1 MKFIV
6 FSVLSVLAITGLAS
20 TTKEMNRALDSLT
33 KLLPFLTHEERFLD
47 KKSDAIIKTQM
58 TELNRA
64 FKGAKH
70 EAMLKNDLFAPSY
83 ALVVESLDEANRAFA
98 KGQKDYAF
106 WRLKEI
112 TNFCVDCHTRMP
124 EEFAS
129 SFQNG
134 ELRLNEKDFENAYT
148 LGVSYLIVRRYPD
161 AKAAFQRTIA
171 DSLVTKTYTHTLDA
185 LKQTLLIDVKVQKNF
200 ENLEAEIKAYLAKD
214 LPADIDRK
222 LEHWL
227 KRVPAWKNDPALKGI
242 SDEKA
247 LTGFIQKKLLPL
259 RKSTVSLGHYDVDLL
274 VASGLLA
281 NYLFLNPQS
290 PQAADVSFW
299 LGWGEKHLK
308 RENFFSTGNHF
319 FKQCI
324 RRYPKSAIA
333 KSCFEE
339 YKESVEFDFTGSA
352 GTQIPADIQRELKDL
367 EKLIKN

>member
-6 FSVLSVLAITGLAS
+6 FTVLSLAVLTALAS

-47 KKSDAIIKTQM
+47 KKSDAAIKAQM
-58 TELNRA
+58 TELHRA

-83 ALVVESLDEANRAFA
+83 ALVLESLDEANRAFA

-134 ELRLNEKDFENAYT
+134 ELRLSEKDYENAYT
-148 LGVSYLIVRRYPD
+148 LGVSYLIVRRYQD
-161 AKAAFQRTIA
+161 AKAAFQRTIT
-171 DSLVTKTYTHTLDA
+171 DSLVTKTYAHTLDA

-200 ENLEAEIKAYLAKD
+200 ANLEAELRAYLAKD
-214 LPADIDRK
+214 LPPAIDRK

-227 KRVPAWKNDPALKGI
+227 KRVPAWKTDAALRGI
-242 SDEKA
+242 ADEKA
-247 LTGFIQKKLLPL
+247 LTSFLQKKLVPL
-259 RKSTVSLGHYDVDLL
+259 RTSTVNLAHYDVDLL

-299 LGWGEKHLK
+299 LGWSEKHLK

-333 KSCFEE
+333 TSCFEE

-352 GTQIPADIQRELKDL
+352 GTQIPADIQRELTEL
-367 EKLIKN
+367 EKLLKN